1 MESDFEP
8 EPDFKLKGD
17 KNFNGSS
24 TQNQESLFDKNCKG
38 EEDVYDG
45 VKPNNSILSERS
57 NCVDGASPLQP
68 EKIMDVLDVEC
79 KTSENL
85 STSTVENIVVDT
97 GNPRSYMIF
106 Y

>member
-1 MESDFEP
+1 MDSDFEP
-8 EPDFKLKGD
+8 ESDFKIKGCR
-17 KNFNGSS
+17 NLNGSS
-24 TQNQESLFDKNCKG
+24 TENQESLFDKNCKG

-45 VKPNNSILSERS
+45 VKLNNSILSDKG

-68 EKIMDVLDVEC
+68 EKIIDVLDVEY

-85 STSTVENIVVDT
+85 STVENIDEDT
-97 GNPRSYMIF
+97 GKPRSHIIF

>member
-1 MESDFEP
+1 MKSC
-8 EPDFKLKGD
+8 
-17 KNFNGSS
+17 KNLNGSS

-45 VKPNNSILSERS
+45 VKLNNSILSDKG

-68 EKIMDVLDVEC
+68 EKIIDVLDVEC

-85 STSTVENIVVDT
+85 SKVENIDEDT
-97 GNPRSYMIF
+97 GKPRSYMLF
-106 Y
+106 YRVSQNNHCCQPFQ